1 MSNRRFEM
9 YQYRQIIVRLRAGE
23 SIRSI
28 ARSGLAGRRKI
39 KYIYTI
45 ANEQGWLN
53 NQSLLPEDD
62 LLSKYLSEPQTK
74 DIQQCNAKKYQEQ
87 IMNWANQGIKA
98 TSIHAALVRQHN
110 YPGSYHSIRRLI
122 NKNNNTPA
130 KVTVPLDFK
139 PGECA
144 QVNFGSGP
152 KLIDISTGEIIS
164 TWIFVMI
171 LAFSRHQ
178 YAEIVLDQTI
188 NTWLK
193 CHRHAF
199 EFFGGVV
206 NKVIIDNAKCAITK
220 ACYYDPQ
227 VQRAYAEYAEGYGFI
242 ISPCPPREPKKK
254 GRVEAS
260 VKYIKTSFLPL
271 REFKS
276 LSDGNSQL
284 THWILETAGN
294 RIHGS
299 THQKPLT
306 SFMETERWLLK
317 PLPDK
322 PPELASWAKVKVHG
336 DCHVQFA
343 KCRYSV
349 PHKLVGQLLWL
360 HASESTIRVYQ
371 EHVLV
376 ALHSRLIKEGTRST
390 LNEHLPPHSVAYLMR
405 DPQWCLKQAQ
415 QIGEHCYQLIKH
427 LFKHTVLDKLRT
439 AQGII
444 QLQNNYGQQRLNAAC
459 LRALL
464 FDSPTYQTV
473 KTILKKGLEYQQLP
487 ALTAFDQ
494 LAKSYTGTSIYCRDT
509 STLLIRH

>member
-1 MSNRRFEM
+1 M
-9 YQYRQIIVRLRAGE
+9 
-23 SIRSI
+23 
-28 ARSGLAGRRKI
+28 
-39 KYIYTI
+39 
-45 ANEQGWLN
+45 
-53 NQSLLPEDD
+53 
-62 LLSKYLSEPQTK
+62 
-74 DIQQCNAKKYQEQ
+74 
-87 IMNWANQGIKA
+87 
-98 TSIHAALVRQHN
+98 
-110 YPGSYHSIRRLI
+110 
-122 NKNNNTPA
+122 
-130 KVTVPLDFK
+130 
-139 PGECA
+139 
-144 QVNFGSGP
+144 
-152 KLIDISTGEIIS
+152 
-164 TWIFVMI
+164 
-171 LAFSRHQ
+171 
-178 YAEIVLDQTI
+178 
-188 NTWLK
+188 
-193 CHRHAF
+193 
-199 EFFGGVV
+199 V

-271 REFKS
+271 RKFKS

-284 THWILETAGN
+284 INWILETAGN

-317 PLPDK
+317 SLSYK

-349 PHKLVGQLLWL
+349 PYKLVGQLLWL
-360 HASESTIRVYQ
+360 RASENTIRIYQ

-405 DPQWCLKQAQ
+405 DPQWCLNQAQ

-427 LFKHTVLDKLRT
+427 LFKHSVLDKLRT

-444 QLQNNYGQQRLNAAC
+444 QQ
-459 LRALL
+459 
-464 FDSPTYQTV
+464 
-473 KTILKKGLEYQQLP
+473 
-487 ALTAFDQ
+487 
-494 LAKSYTGTSIYCRDT
+494 
-509 STLLIRH
+509 